1 MEIPG
6 WTTPPDIDDIKP
18 DRPMGWELLSKEDQ
32 DLSDRLSQGR
42 KVQEEIGRVASVTAN
57 RLLILA
63 ALFFLVDGL
72 KIAQVVHD
80 WITK

>member
-42 KVQEEIGRVASVTAN
+42 KFMKEIGAIAATTAN
-57 RLLILA
+57 RNLVLTI
-63 ALFFLVDGL
+63 LFFFLEGQRIVAAVD
-72 KIAQVVHD
+72 D
-80 WITK
+80 WIMK